1 MPRAAIPALRT
12 TPLQSKEITH
22 VSSCVLRRENRE
34 LLDATDFAKIK
45 ASSLNDF
52 PVQYVEV
59 KLASIS
65 GAHLSEHHL
74 KATAS
79 LSYIN
84 QLVATR
90 FEKFDLLELFQE
102 FPLID
107 PQVGWIST
115 TPTIDLFSA
124 VDTVTIDMVK
134 QSVAWMRKNI
144 DVELTKTVNEYD
156 RDLDWS
162 REILLRACD
171 INLSEIIMCEEKE
184 LTDIDRGFTGG
195 PITFMLIM
203 NKLSSLT
210 SDGLYDLYKHIQS
223 LDVKNYDGEH
233 IPSVTKEIRL
243 ALKRLESCS
252 KDRFVLP
259 PTMMDDL
266 IKVLQ
271 TTSCEEFNNT
281 FKTLKIH
288 QNIFGQKLTSMELL
302 ELADKTYK
310 QLESSWKGP
319 IAMSNNQHGFVTT
332 PQQQNTDQAN
342 KQSLGPEWF
351 QPPDPKNK
359 SCRQVS
365 DDPSRWTKKIGH
377 QIVHWCG
384 KCQNRKTK
392 NKGRWT
398 NGDYRHFTDEH
409 KTREKTATPPT
420 VQAHLAGITATTPS
434 SASSVISEA
443 TTQQHSNTLMS
454 FTEAIQQMT
463 PRGN

>member
-1 MPRAAIPALRT
+1 
-12 TPLQSKEITH
+12 
-22 VSSCVLRRENRE
+22 
-34 LLDATDFAKIK
+34 
-45 ASSLNDF
+45 
-52 PVQYVEV
+52 
-59 KLASIS
+59 LASVS
-65 GAHLSEHHL
+65 GTHLSEHHL

-107 PQVGWIST
+107 PQVGWTSST
-115 TPTIDLFSA
+115 PMIDLFSA
-124 VDTVTIDMVK
+124 LDTVTIDQVK

-144 DVELTKTVNEYD
+144 DVESSKTVNEYD

-195 PITFMLIM
+195 PITFLLIM

-223 LDVKNYDGEH
+223 LDVKKYDGEH

-288 QNIFGQKLTSMELL
+288 QNIFGRKLTSTELL

-319 IAMSNNQHGFVTT
+319 LANSNNPHGFLSSNQSDQRSTNQGDGGNT
-332 PQQQNTDQAN
+332 PTR
-342 KQSLGPEWF
+342 KKGLGPEWF

-359 SCRQVS
+359 SCRKIS
-365 DDPSRWTKKIGH
+365 DDPSRWTKKIGN

-384 KCQNRKTK
+384 KCQNKKTK
-392 NKGRWT
+392 HKGRWT
-398 NGDYRHFTDEH
+398 NGEYRHFTDEH
-409 KTREKTATPPT
+409 KKRDKSSTPPAT
-420 VQAHLAGITATTPS
+420 QANLADGTSQPLQS
-434 SASSVISEA
+434 STSVISQA
-443 TTQQHSNTLMS
+443 TTQQHSNTHMS
-454 FTEAIQQMT
+454 FTDAVQQMNL
-463 PRGN
+463 RGN